1 MKKTTDYIP
10 YQNLSS
16 LHHLFLT
23 RVERTPKSIA
33 YTQYNDEKS
42 SWENYTWYET
52 SLLVAK
58 WANKMKQEGL
68 TKGDRIAI
76 MLPNCI
82 EWIICDQAAFNLGLV
97 VVPLYINDRAE
108 NTGYIIKETQVKLIV
123 FKTDEQW
130 MIINE
135 AMMHLASVTRFISIE
150 SVTNTEDERYTK
162 LDEWISNSSD
172 NLPEPV
178 DTDKNSLATIVFTSG
193 TTGRP
198 KGVMLS
204 HNNILWNTHACSA
217 TEDFCPDDIFLSFLP
232 LSHMFERTV
241 GYYMPIMCGS
251 NVAYARSIEQLGEDL
266 QSIKPT
272 ILVTVPRIFER
283 VYNKIQL
290 GLNKKSKFANFL
302 FNQSV
307 NIGWQRFLISQKKS
321 RKSLAQ
327 IFWPILNLLVA
338 GKIMAKLGGNM
349 RLAICGG
356 APLSLDI
363 AKTFIGLGLT
373 LSQGYGM
380 TEASPVVCTNELDDN
395 EPDSV
400 GQTLIDVE
408 VALGEKDELLIR
420 SPGIMMGYWNNEKA
434 TQNAIDDDNWLHTG
448 DKAKIINRH
457 IYITGRLKEILVLS
471 NGEKVPPPD
480 IELAISSDPLIEQV
494 ILIGEGKPFLSAI
507 LVLNP
512 ILWKNVLTEHQINLS
527 PEESLKDPNAINMV
541 LKIIENK
548 LINFPGYTDI
558 YRIILTLEPW
568 TVEAGLITPTLKLKR
583 SNIIKLYSNDIEEL
597 YKGH

>member
-1 MKKTTDYIP
+1 MNKTTDYIP
-10 YQNLSS
+10 YQRLNS

-23 RVERTPKSIA
+23 RVERSSNDVA
-33 YTQYNDEKS
+33 YTQYNNEKS
-42 SWENYTWYET
+42 SWENFTWHEI

-58 WANKMKQEGL
+58 WANMMKQEGL
-68 TKGDRIAI
+68 NKGDRIAI

-82 EWIICDQAAFNLGLV
+82 EWVCCDQAAYNLGLI

-130 MIINE
+130 MILNE
-135 AMMHLASVTRFISIE
+135 AMMHLSSVIRFVSIE
-150 SVTNTEDERYTK
+150 SVTDTADERYIK
-162 LDEWISNSSD
+162 LDKWIAESSD

-178 DTDKNSLATIVFTSG
+178 DIDQNSLATIVFTSG

-204 HNNILWNTHACSA
+204 HKNILWNTHACSA
-217 TEDFCPDDIFLSFLP
+217 TEDFCPDDVFLSFLP

-241 GYYMPIMCGS
+241 GYYLPIMCDCK
-251 NVAYARSIEQLGEDL
+251 VAYARSIEQLGEDL

-290 GLNKKSKFANFL
+290 GLNEKSKVANFL

-307 NIGWQRFLISQKKS
+307 NIGWQRFLIAQNKAPKS
-321 RKSLAQ
+321 VTQ

-338 GKIMAKLGGNM
+338 GKIMAKLGGNL
-349 RLAICGG
+349 RLAISGG

-395 EPDSV
+395 DPGSV

-408 VALGEKDELLIR
+408 VSLGDKDELFVR
-420 SPGIMMGYWNNEKA
+420 SPGIMMGYWNNDEA
-434 TQNAIDDDNWLHTG
+434 TQKAIDSDNWLHTG
-448 DKAKIINRH
+448 DKAKIVNRH

-471 NGEKVPPPD
+471 NGEKVPPSD
-480 IELAISSDPLIEQV
+480 IELAVSSEPIIDQAM
-494 ILIGEGKPFLSAI
+494 LIGEGKSFLSAI
-507 LVLNP
+507 LVLNSV
-512 ILWKNVLTEHQINLS
+512 LWENLLTENQINLS
-527 PEESLKDPNAINMV
+527 ATESLNDPKAIE
-541 LKIIENK
+541 IILDLITHK
-548 LINFPGYTDI
+548 LTSFPGYTDI
-558 YRIILTLEPW
+558 YRIILTLEAW

-583 SNIIKLYSNDIEEL
+583 SNIIKLYQNDIDKL
-597 YKGH
+597 YEGH

>member
-1 MKKTTDYIP
+1 MNKITDYIP
-10 YQNLSS
+10 YQRLNS

-23 RVERTPKSIA
+23 RVERSPDDVA
-33 YTQYNDEKS
+33 YTQYNIEKL
-42 SWENYTWYET
+42 SWENFTWSEV

-58 WANKMKQEGL
+58 WSNIMRQDGL
-68 TKGDRIAI
+68 SKGDRVAI

-82 EWIICDQAAFNLGLV
+82 EWIICDQAAFNLGLI

-108 NTGYIIKETQVKLIV
+108 NTGYIIKETQAKLIV

-130 MIINE
+130 MILNE
-135 AMMHLASVTRFISIE
+135 AMMHLSSVTRFVSIE
-150 SVTNTEDERYTK
+150 SVTDTADERYIK
-162 LDEWISNSSD
+162 LDEWISESSD

-178 DTDKNSLATIVFTSG
+178 DIDQNSLATIVFTSG

-204 HNNILWNTHACSA
+204 HKNILWNTHACSA
-217 TEDFCPDDIFLSFLP
+217 TEDFCPDDVFLSFLP

-241 GYYMPIMCGS
+241 GYYLPIMCGS
-251 NVAYARSIEQLGEDL
+251 KVAYARSIEQLGEDL

-272 ILVTVPRIFER
+272 VLVTVPRIFER

-290 GLNKKSKFANFL
+290 GLNEKSKLAKFL

-307 NIGWQRFLISQKKS
+307 NIGWQRFLINQNKASKS
-321 RKSLAQ
+321 ITQ
-327 IFWPILNLLVA
+327 IFWPILNFLVA
-338 GKIMAKLGGNM
+338 SKIMAKLGGNL
-349 RLAICGG
+349 RLAISGG

-395 EPDSV
+395 EPGSV

-408 VALGEKDELLIR
+408 VTLGDKDELLVR
-420 SPGIMMGYWNNEKA
+420 SPGIMMGYWNNDEA
-434 TQNAIDDDNWLHTG
+434 TQKVIDGDNWLHTG
-448 DKAKIINRH
+448 DKAKIVNRH

-471 NGEKVPPPD
+471 NGEKVPPSD
-480 IELAISSDPLIEQV
+480 IELAISSDPIIDQAMLV
-494 ILIGEGKPFLSAI
+494 GEGKPFLSAI
-507 LVLNP
+507 LVLNSV
-512 ILWKNVLTEHQINLS
+512 LWGNLLTEHYISLS
-527 PEESLKDPNAINMV
+527 AIESLKDPRAIE
-541 LKIIENK
+541 IILNLIANK

-583 SNIIKLYSNDIEEL
+583 SNIIKLYQNDIDEL